1 LLGGTLEESE
11 KDDESGDGQAHQK
24 ERTYEEMNAEEK
36 INYLDELVKQRPVPE
51 IYKKHILEDEKE
63 EVCIPPKKN
72 IKKIMN
78 YIKKE
83 EWEDLSISLLD
94 AFNSGNKHWAMKIY
108 YENEINK

>member
-1 LLGGTLEESE
+1 
-11 KDDESGDGQAHQK
+11 
-24 ERTYEEMNAEEK
+24 
-36 INYLDELVKQRPVPE
+36 
-51 IYKKHILEDEKE
+51 
-63 EVCIPPKKN
+63 
-72 IKKIMN
+72 MN